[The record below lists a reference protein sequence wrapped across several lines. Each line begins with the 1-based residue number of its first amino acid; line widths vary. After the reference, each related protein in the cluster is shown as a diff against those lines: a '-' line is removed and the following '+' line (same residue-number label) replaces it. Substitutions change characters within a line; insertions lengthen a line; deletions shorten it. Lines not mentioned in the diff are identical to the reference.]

1 MRKASVGL
9 AVACVLIAG
18 CSPAVTSVDQ
28 VSSAS
33 VSPSD
38 TGRSPSPT
46 AAGSPSPTTGPAPT
60 ADPDEPP
67 DDKAAD
73 ARLLRAAAA
82 GDVAEVRAA
91 LGSGADVAATDDSR
105 ATPLVL
111 AAYGNHVDVA
121 RVLVEA
127 GADVNHKDRTEQSA
141 YLIATSEVGD
151 DPRLLD
157 LMLRSGARVQA
168 KDSFNGTG
176 LIRAAERGF
185 PTIIGRLLDAGIQV
199 DHVNELGWTALH
211 EAIILGKGTEPYVR
225 VVEQLVDAGADAM
238 LPSQRDGV
246 RPIEHA
252 QRRGF
257 AAIETLLR
265 KAAREMTPD
274 TRLLRAAADGSVV
287 AVEAALADGADVEA
301 RDDRERTALLLA
313 VTRDHVDVAR
323 VLVARDADVNA
334 VDDQRDT
341 PFLVT
346 GVTGS
351 VEMLDA
357 LLPGRPDTALTNR
370 FGGVSV
376 IPASER
382 GHAEYVAAV
391 LDRTDIDVNHVNDLG
406 WTALL
411 EAVILGDGGRRH
423 QEVVRI
429 LLANGADP
437 SIADRDGVTAL
448 QHARDRGFTELVAL
462 LSG

>member
-1 MRKASVGL
+1 MRRASF
-9 AVACVLIAG
+9 VAAAACILIAG
-18 CSPAVTSVDQ
+18 CSVPGP
-28 VSSAS
+28 SAQPPDS
-33 VSPSD
+33 ATGSGSRSAAAPSPL
-38 TGRSPSPT
+38 SPT
-46 AAGSPSPTTGPAPT
+46 AASDSRPSPAPPISAPD
-60 ADPDEPP
+60 ADE
-67 DDKAAD
+67 
-73 ARLLRAAAA
+73 RLLRAAAA

-91 LGSGADVAATDDSR
+91 LESGADVEASDDTD

-121 RVLVEA
+121 QALVDA

-185 PTIIGRLLDAGIQV
+185 PRIIGRLLDAGIQV

-211 EAIILGKGTEPYVR
+211 EAIILGEGAEPHVR
-225 VVEQLVDAGADAM
+225 VVEQLIDAGADVE

-257 AAIETLLR
+257 ATIETLLR

-274 TRLLRAAADGSVV
+274 TRLLSAAADGSVV

-323 VLVARDADVNA
+323 LLVARGADVNA

-351 VEMLDA
+351 VEMLED
-357 LLPGRPDTALTNR
+357 RK
-370 FGGVSV
+370 SV
-376 IPASER
+376 
-382 GHAEYVAAV
+382 V
-391 LDRTDIDVNHVNDLG
+391 
-406 WTALL
+406 
-411 EAVILGDGGRRH
+411 
-423 QEVVRI
+423 
-429 LLANGADP
+429 
-437 SIADRDGVTAL
+437 
-448 QHARDRGFTELVAL
+448 
-462 LSG
+462 